1 MTDVADAADTLG
13 TPVEEHPAPTEMV
26 EPPTTLSAIV
36 ATSVAPNRLRTLSG
50 MSRSDYMNIG
60 GALLSSLSITVLL
73 FGILAPLSG
82 VVGFVLV
89 AWVMFLVVYGL
100 LVSLDDSRP
109 VVVDKVMTAA
119 MLSTAIVAGGALA
132 SVVIYTV
139 WEGRK
144 ALFRANFYLEDM
156 SVTSPTDPLSE
167 GGIGHAIVGT
177 LIVIGIAIILT
188 VPLGLAGAVFLNE
201 INNRFSQFVRTVVDA
216 MTALPSI
223 LAGLFIFAT
232 WILILG
238 FERSGVAAAIA
249 TSIMMLPII
258 IRSADVVLRLV
269 PGNLKEASYALGAP
283 QHRTV
288 RNVVLPTARSGLA
301 TAVVLGIARGIGE
314 TAPVLLTAGYT
325 ATLNLDPSKNP
336 MVSLPLAAYY
346 FVKSPQEVLK
356 ERGFAT
362 AAVLMVLVLVL
373 FAITRLIGGRQ
384 PGQVGSRQA
393 KRIRA
398 RSRRDV
404 ARFDRLHDVEP
415 DPPIVDLPHAPPAF
429 APFALD
435 TTIPEVSP

>member
-1 MTDVADAADTLG
+1 MTSVADALEA
-13 TPVEEHPAPTEMV
+13 PVAAQPSPTKMA
-26 EPPTTLSAIV
+26 EPSTTLPAIV
-36 ATSVAPNRLRTLSG
+36 ATPVAPNRLRTLSG
-50 MSRSDYMNIG
+50 MSRADYMNIG
-60 GALLSSLSITVLL
+60 GALLSSLSITVLM

-82 VVGFVLV
+82 AVGFVIV
-89 AWVMFLVVYGL
+89 AWVLFLMVYGL
-100 LVSLDDSRP
+100 LVSLDETRP

-119 MLSTAIVAGGALA
+119 MLSTAIVAGSALA

-139 WEGRK
+139 WTGRK
-144 ALFRANFYLEDM
+144 ALLRSNFYLEDM
-156 SVTSPTDPLSE
+156 SGTNPTDPLSQ

-188 VPLGLAGAVFLNE
+188 VPLGLAGAIFLNE

-288 RNVVLPTARSGLA
+288 RNVTVPTARSGLA

-325 ATLNLDPSKNP
+325 ATLNVDPSKNP

-346 FVKSPQEVLK
+346 FVKSPQQVLR

-384 PGQVGSRQA
+384 PGQVSARQA
-393 KRIRA
+393 KRLRG
-398 RSRRDV
+398 RSARDV
-404 ARFDRLHDVEP
+404 ARFDRRHRVEP
-415 DPPIVDLPHAPPAF
+415 EPPLADLSHAPP
-429 APFALD
+429 PPPTLALD
-435 TTIPEVSP
+435 TPLPEVFP